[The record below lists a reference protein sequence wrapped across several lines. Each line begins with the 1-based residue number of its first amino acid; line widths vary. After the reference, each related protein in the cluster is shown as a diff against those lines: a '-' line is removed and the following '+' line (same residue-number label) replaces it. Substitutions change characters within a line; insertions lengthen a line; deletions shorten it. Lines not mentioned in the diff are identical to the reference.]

1 MTGKVSWTPETQSLW
16 SGLTREDSTTH
27 LTNLPHTLPQIRD
40 PWCPAE
46 EAVQEESLGFRTRHQ
61 VGILRAAG
69 DPPCLFLTQMPT
81 TIGRS
86 NSNNLRKDCGPRA
99 LMLMQKT
106 DSTGEGEGGQ
116 VGMRQVQ
123 PKGRHCQPCTCSNQP
138 QGAVPGCSPSSELL
152 C

>member
-16 SGLTREDSTTH
+16 SGLTSEDSTTH

-69 DPPCLFLTQMPT
+69 DPAFSSHRCQLQLGGVIPT
-81 TIGRS
+81 T
-86 NSNNLRKDCGPRA
+86 
-99 LMLMQKT
+99 
-106 DSTGEGEGGQ
+106 
-116 VGMRQVQ
+116 
-123 PKGRHCQPCTCSNQP
+123 
-138 QGAVPGCSPSSELL
+138 
-152 C
+152 